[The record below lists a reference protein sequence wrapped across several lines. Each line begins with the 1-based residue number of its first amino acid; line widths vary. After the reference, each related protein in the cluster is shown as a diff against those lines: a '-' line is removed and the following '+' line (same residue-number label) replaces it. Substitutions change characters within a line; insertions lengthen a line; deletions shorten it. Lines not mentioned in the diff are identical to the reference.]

1 MSADTVPRPPIGASR
16 TAALTREMPA
26 GRRPGWWGLMLVLGA
41 DVSAFASMI
50 ASYYYV
56 RFVTSSVWP
65 PKGDP
70 LPKLLKSSIMTGLL
84 VASAVPMAV
93 ADLGL
98 KSGRRA
104 WLVLG
109 ALATAVLGGGFVAV
123 EYLEYLDELKTSQPA
138 KDAYGSLFYT
148 LTGFH
153 VLHIMLGVLA
163 LLMFTVAG
171 LTGRMGRGHHVVIR
185 LFSLYWYTSIVVWVV
200 LYAVLYWSV
209 RI

>member
-1 MSADTVPRPPIGASR
+1 VSAETVPRPEIGTSR

-26 GRRPGWWGLMLVLGA
+26 GRRPGWWGMWLALGA

-50 ASYYYV
+50 AAYYYV
-56 RFVTSSVWP
+56 RFVTSSTWP
-65 PKGDP
+65 PPGEP

-84 VASAVPMAV
+84 VASAVPLLV

-98 KSGRRA
+98 KAGGRAR
-104 WLVLG
+104 LVLG

-123 EYLEYLDELKTSQPA
+123 EYLEYLDELKTSQPG

-163 LLMFTVAG
+163 LLLFAVAA
-171 LTGRMGRGHHVVIR
+171 LMGRMGRRHHVVIR
-185 LFSLYWYTSIVVWVV
+185 LFSLYWYTSIVIWVL

-209 RI
+209 RL

>member
-1 MSADTVPRPPIGASR
+1 MTTDAVPRPSIGTSR
-16 TAALTREMPA
+16 TAAITREMPA
-26 GRRPGWWGLMLVLGA
+26 GRRPGWWGMWLALGA

-50 ASYYYV
+50 AAYYYV
-56 RFVTSSVWP
+56 RFVTSSTWP
-65 PKGDP
+65 PPGDP
-70 LPKLLKSSIMTGLL
+70 LPKLVKSSIMTGLL
-84 VASAVPMAV
+84 VASAVPLLV

-98 KSGRRA
+98 KAGARA
-104 WLVLG
+104 RFALG
-109 ALATAVLGGGFVAV
+109 ALGAAVLGGGFVAV

-138 KDAYGSLFYT
+138 KDAYGSLFYV
-148 LTGFH
+148 LSGFH

-163 LLMFTVAG
+163 LLMFAVAG
-171 LTGRMGRGHHVVIR
+171 LMGRMGRGHHVVIR